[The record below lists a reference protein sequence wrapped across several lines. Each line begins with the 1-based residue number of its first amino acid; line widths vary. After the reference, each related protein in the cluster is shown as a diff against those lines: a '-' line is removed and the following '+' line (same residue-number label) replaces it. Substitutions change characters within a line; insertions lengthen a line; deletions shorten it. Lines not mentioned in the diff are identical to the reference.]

1 MKKRSIKDLLGYT
14 FLVPIYQRG
23 YRWTKFNVSQLLDD
37 IFESE
42 DKEYNLQ
49 VLVLCGKEKDK
60 IVIDGQ
66 QRITTLFLINSCIN
80 KILLD
85 NKQKNFKIEYE
96 SRERSSEFLIFLS
109 HMGNHDSL
117 NWEDI
122 WKNFNIYTSEEVKE
136 NIDFRYMFQAYE
148 VIYEKLKD
156 KDIVDVE
163 KIKNHI
169 LNDCKFM
176 VYYEQETEG
185 ETQKIFNK
193 LNAGKIYL
201 TNSELIKSEYM
212 NPNFY
217 DENYDSKI
225 LLISKTW
232 SDIENTLRN
241 PDFWAF
247 IPHENQ
253 YGIEVN
259 NNGKKEY
266 RERNI
271 FKPRIDEIFQLY
283 LVNNYGG
290 NISEYEKEFTEHGR
304 SKYFIYEKIKEK
316 ISDDKVDIEY
326 AWGEVEKL
334 YFNILELYESDGR
347 DSKYK
352 TLLNEEKKEN
362 RDKSRINIYNLTAYL
377 IYMYA
382 DVQKNPVLELEKF
395 IIELLNKNRDSRE
408 EFLKQKIKE
417 GFCKLYEI
425 DEKQIEDKEK
435 IRELLGKKIYI
446 EKDNKNNKEIQ
457 NLFMLFNIIL
467 LQRNSAISNRYDFL
481 NYRYWTIEH
490 IYSQNE
496 TGLIYKESIEKTEG
510 ELSGIEK
517 NMKKI
522 GKELDEIDEK
532 YKKHLEKC
540 KPKDREKIVEI
551 WNKEKQELVNKKQKE
566 EKKKREKEEELK
578 AIPVL
583 RREIIRSLAEYY
595 DEEKEKKE
603 ESTEEKKKKKRDI
616 NLLNALFD
624 VIYDLDAEGNDS
636 KDLDNPLIKEFLSEY
651 NRSIS
656 KKFIDKYEESNQLS
670 EKGFIDKA
678 KKHFKFE
685 EDVNLEGLKSLYQEL
700 EKAITN
706 NNSSNNHSGE
716 NQEEMPEEIVDL
728 DEIYARIEKEL
739 SDLYDK
745 NTLQKFENRKLIYA
759 KQIDYYFKNDHNK
772 YLCSNHISNLTLL
785 RQKENRK
792 IANEYLKKKERISEF
807 ISEGTAIPY
816 STLLVFTD
824 RYLDVRKIN
833 NGERWQWLWG
843 SRKKYF
849 NDILERLVD
858 FLGSTK
864 KGNYK

>member
-1 MKKRSIKDLLGYT
+1 MGKRSIKDLLGYS
-14 FLVPIYQRG
+14 FLVPVYQRG

-37 IFESE
+37 ILESE

-49 VLVLCGKEKDK
+49 VLVLCEKKNDK
-60 IVIDGQ
+60 IVIEGQ
-66 QRITTLFLINSCIN
+66 QRITTLFLINSCIDN
-80 KILLD
+80 ILLD
-85 NKQKNFKIEYE
+85 NEQENFKIEYE
-96 SRERSSEFLIFLS
+96 SRERSREFLEFLS
-109 HMGNHDSL
+109 HMGNYDSL
-117 NWEDI
+117 NWKDI
-122 WKNFNIYTSEEVKE
+122 WEKFNNYTSEEVKE
-136 NIDFRYMFQAYE
+136 NIDFRYMYQAYE

-156 KDIVDVE
+156 IVDVG

-176 VYYEQETEG
+176 VYYEKETEG

-212 NPNFY
+212 NPNYY
-217 DENYDSKI
+217 DENYDGKI

-259 NNGKKEY
+259 NNDKKEY

-316 ISDDKVDIEY
+316 ISDNKVDIEY

-382 DVQKNPVLELEKF
+382 DVQKNPVLKLEKF
-395 IIELLNKNRDSRE
+395 IIELLNKNRDIRE

-435 IRELLGKKIYI
+435 VRELLGKKKYI

-496 TGLIYKESIEKTEG
+496 TGSIYKESIEKTES
-510 ELSGIEK
+510 ELSAIEE

-522 GKELDEIDEK
+522 GKELDKIDEK
-532 YKKHLEKC
+532 YKKNLEKC
-540 KPKDREKIVEI
+540 KPKDREKIEEI
-551 WNKEKQELVNKKQKE
+551 CSKEKRELENKKQKE
-566 EKKKREKEEELK
+566 EKKKREKEEELMKAIK

-595 DEEKEKKE
+595 DEEKEEKE
-603 ESTEEKKKKKRDI
+603 ESSEEKEKKKRDI

-624 VIYDLDAEGNDS
+624 VIYNLDAEENKS
-636 KDLDNPLIKEFLSEY
+636 KDLDNPIIKEFLSKHKV
-651 NRSIS
+651 SVS
-656 KKFIDKYEESNQLS
+656 KEFIDKYKKNNQLS
-670 EKGFIDKA
+670 EKEFMDHA
-678 KKHFKFE
+678 KKYFNFN
-685 EDVNLEGLKSLYQEL
+685 EDVKLEGLKSLHQEI
-700 EKAITN
+700 EKAIIN
-706 NNSSNNHSGE
+706 NNSSDNHSHE
-716 NQEEMPEEIVDL
+716 NQTDIQEEIVNL

-745 NTLQKFENRKLIYA
+745 NILQKFENRKSIYEE
-759 KQIDYYFKNDHNK
+759 KIDDYFKKDHNK
-772 YLCSNHISNLTLL
+772 YLGSDYISNLTLL

-792 IANEYLKKKERISEF
+792 IANEYLTKKERISEF

-849 NDILERLVD
+849 NDILDSLLD
-858 FLGSTK
+858 FFK
-864 KGNYK
+864 Q

>member
-1 MKKRSIKDLLGYT
+1 MEKRSIKDLLGYS
-14 FLVPIYQRG
+14 FLVPVYQRG

-37 IFESE
+37 ILESE

-49 VLVLCGKEKDK
+49 VLVLCEKENDK

-80 KILLD
+80 NILRD
-85 NKQKNFKIEYE
+85 NEQENFKIEYE
-96 SRERSSEFLIFLS
+96 SREQSREFLKFLS
-109 HMGNHDSL
+109 HMGNYDSL

-122 WKNFNIYTSEEVKE
+122 WKKFNNYTSEEVKE

-156 KDIVDVE
+156 RGDIG

-176 VYYEQETEG
+176 VYYEKETEG
-185 ETQKIFNK
+185 AIQNIFNK
-193 LNAGKIYL
+193 LNMGKIYL

-212 NPNFY
+212 NPNYY

-259 NNGKKEY
+259 NNDKKEY

-316 ISDDKVDIEY
+316 ISDNKVDIEY

-395 IIELLNKNRDSRE
+395 MIELLSKNRDIRE

-435 IRELLGKKIYI
+435 VRELLGKK
-446 EKDNKNNKEIQ
+446 
-457 NLFMLFNIIL
+457 NI
-467 LQRNSAISNRYDFL
+467 
-481 NYRYWTIEH
+481 
-490 IYSQNE
+490 
-496 TGLIYKESIEKTEG
+496 
-510 ELSGIEK
+510 
-517 NMKKI
+517 
-522 GKELDEIDEK
+522 
-532 YKKHLEKC
+532 
-540 KPKDREKIVEI
+540 
-551 WNKEKQELVNKKQKE
+551 
-566 EKKKREKEEELK
+566 
-578 AIPVL
+578 
-583 RREIIRSLAEYY
+583 
-595 DEEKEKKE
+595 
-603 ESTEEKKKKKRDI
+603 
-616 NLLNALFD
+616 
-624 VIYDLDAEGNDS
+624 
-636 KDLDNPLIKEFLSEY
+636 
-651 NRSIS
+651 
-656 KKFIDKYEESNQLS
+656 
-670 EKGFIDKA
+670 
-678 KKHFKFE
+678 
-685 EDVNLEGLKSLYQEL
+685 
-700 EKAITN
+700 
-706 NNSSNNHSGE
+706 
-716 NQEEMPEEIVDL
+716 
-728 DEIYARIEKEL
+728 
-739 SDLYDK
+739 
-745 NTLQKFENRKLIYA
+745 
-759 KQIDYYFKNDHNK
+759 
-772 YLCSNHISNLTLL
+772 
-785 RQKENRK
+785 
-792 IANEYLKKKERISEF
+792 
-807 ISEGTAIPY
+807 
-816 STLLVFTD
+816 
-824 RYLDVRKIN
+824 
-833 NGERWQWLWG
+833 
-843 SRKKYF
+843 
-849 NDILERLVD
+849 
-858 FLGSTK
+858 
-864 KGNYK
+864 

>member
-1 MKKRSIKDLLGYT
+1 MEKRSIKDLLGYS
-14 FLVPIYQRG
+14 FLVPVYQRG

-37 IFESE
+37 ILESE

-49 VLVLCGKEKDK
+49 VLVLCEKENDK
-60 IVIDGQ
+60 IIIDGQ
-66 QRITTLFLINSCIN
+66 QRITTLFLINSCIGN
-80 KILLD
+80 ILLD
-85 NKQKNFKIEYE
+85 NEQENFKIEYE
-96 SRERSSEFLIFLS
+96 SRKRSREFLKFLS
-109 HMGNHDSL
+109 HMGNYDSL

-122 WKNFNIYTSEEVKE
+122 WKKFNNYTSEEVKE

-148 VIYEKLKD
+148 IIYEKLKD
-156 KDIVDVE
+156 RGDIG

-169 LNDCKFM
+169 LSNCKFM
-176 VYYEQETEG
+176 VYYEKETEG
-185 ETQKIFNK
+185 DTQNIFNK
-193 LNAGKIYL
+193 LNMGKIYL

-212 NPNFY
+212 NPNYY

-316 ISDDKVDIEY
+316 VSDNKVDIEY

-362 RDKSRINIYNLTAYL
+362 RDKSRINIYNLIAYL
-377 IYMYA
+377 IYMYV
-382 DVQKNPVLELEKF
+382 DVQNKPVLELEKF
-395 IIELLNKNRDSRE
+395 IIDLLNTNRDSRE
-408 EFLKQKIKE
+408 KFLRQKIKK
-417 GFCKLYEI
+417 GFCELYEI
-425 DEKQIEDKEK
+425 NEAQIEDKEK
-435 IRELLGKKIYI
+435 IRESLNKVEYI
-446 EKDNKNNKEIQ
+446 EKDNQNNKKIQ
-457 NLFMLFNIIL
+457 NLFILFNIIL

-490 IYSQNE
+490 IYSQ
-496 TGLIYKESIEKTEG
+496 KERLGKTES
-510 ELSGIEK
+510 ELSEIQKDIEEIGEK
-517 NMKKI
+517 LVEKDKK
-522 GKELDEIDEK
+522 
-532 YKKHLEKC
+532 YNKHLEKC
-540 KPKDREKIVEI
+540 KPEDKEKIEK
-551 WNKEKQELVNKKQKE
+551 NCKKEKQPLEKE
-566 EKKKREKEEELK
+566 KMEKEEELTK
-578 AIPVL
+578 VREAIPVL
-583 RREIIRSLAEYY
+583 RREVIRSLVECF
-595 DEEKEKKE
+595 EEDNNEGKKNITLVD
-603 ESTEEKKKKKRDI
+603 S
-616 NLLNALFD
+616 LFD
-624 VIYDLDAEGNDS
+624 VLYDSSTKENNDL
-636 KDLDNPLIKEFLSEY
+636 KNPLINEFLSEY
-651 NRSIS
+651 KRSVS
-656 KKFIDKYEESNQLS
+656 KKFIDKYKESNQLS

-678 KKHFKFE
+678 KKYFKFE
-685 EDVNLEGLKSLYQEL
+685 EDVNLEKLKSLYQEL

-716 NQEEMPEEIVDL
+716 NQEEIPEGIVDL
-728 DEIYARIEKEL
+728 GEIYAKIEKEL
-739 SDLYDK
+739 SDLYYE

-759 KQIDYYFKNDHNK
+759 KKIDYYFKNDHNK

-785 RQKENRK
+785 RQKENK
-792 IANEYLKKKERISEF
+792 EITNEYLKKKERISEF

-849 NDILERLVD
+849 DDILDSLLD
-858 FLGSTK
+858 FFK
-864 KGNYK
+864 Q

>member
-1 MKKRSIKDLLGYT
+1 MEKRSIKDLLGYS

-49 VLVLCGKEKDK
+49 VLVLCEKENDK

-66 QRITTLFLINSCIN
+66 QRITTLFLINSCIDN
-80 KILLD
+80 ILLD
-85 NKQKNFKIEYE
+85 NEQENFKIEYE
-96 SRERSSEFLIFLS
+96 SRERSREFLKFLS
-109 HMGNHDSL
+109 HMGNHDRL

-122 WKNFNIYTSEEVKE
+122 WKKFNNYTSEEVKE

-156 KDIVDVE
+156 IVDVG

-176 VYYEQETEG
+176 VYYEKETEG
-185 ETQKIFNK
+185 KTQKIFNK

-212 NPNFY
+212 NPNYY

-232 SDIENTLRN
+232 SDIENALRN
-241 PDFWAF
+241 PEFWVF

-283 LVNNYGG
+283 LVNNYAGD
-290 NISEYEKEFTEHGR
+290 ISEYEKEFTEHGR

-316 ISDDKVDIEY
+316 VSDNKVDIEY

-395 IIELLNKNRDSRE
+395 MIELLNKNRDIRE

-417 GFCKLYEI
+417 EFCKLYEI

-435 IRELLGKKIYI
+435 IIEWLGKKKYI

-481 NYRYWTIEH
+481 NYRDWTIEH

-496 TGLIYKESIEKTEG
+496 TGLIYKESIEKTES
-510 ELSGIEK
+510 ELSAIEE

-522 GKELDEIDEK
+522 GKKLDKIDKK
-532 YKKHLEKC
+532 YKKNLEKC

-551 WNKEKQELVNKKQKE
+551 CNKEKRELENKKQKE
-566 EKKKREKEEELK
+566 EKKQREKEEELMKARK

-603 ESTEEKKKKKRDI
+603 ESTEEKEKKKRDI
-616 NLLNALFD
+616 NLLNAWFD
-624 VIYDLDAEGNDS
+624 VIYDLDAEENVS
-636 KDLDNPLIKEFLSEY
+636 KDLDNPIIKKFLLNHKVSV
-651 NRSIS
+651 S
-656 KKFIDKYEESNQLS
+656 KEFIDKYKKSNQLS
-670 EKGFIDKA
+670 KKEFMNHA
-678 KKHFKFE
+678 KKHFKFN
-685 EDVNLEGLKSLYQEL
+685 EDVKLGELESLYQEI

-706 NNSSNNHSGE
+706 NNSSNNHSHE
-716 NQEEMPEEIVDL
+716 NQTEIQEETVDL

-739 SDLYDK
+739 SDLYYENILK
-745 NTLQKFENRKLIYA
+745 KFENRKSIYEE
-759 KQIDYYFKNDHNK
+759 KIDDYFKKDHNK
-772 YLCSNHISNLTLL
+772 YLGSDYISNLTLL
-785 RQKENRK
+785 RQKENGE

-824 RYLDVRKIN
+824 RYLDLRKIN

-849 NDILERLVD
+849 NDIVERLMD
-858 FLGSTK
+858 FFSIC
-864 KGNYK
+864 

>member
-1 MKKRSIKDLLGYT
+1 MKKRSIKDLLGYS
-14 FLVPIYQRG
+14 FLVPVYQRG

-37 IFESE
+37 ILESE

-49 VLVLCGKEKDK
+49 VLVLCEKENDK

-80 KILLD
+80 NILPD
-85 NKQKNFKIEYE
+85 NEQENFKIEYE
-96 SRERSSEFLIFLS
+96 SRERSREFLKFLS
-109 HMGNHDSL
+109 HMGNQDSL
-117 NWEDI
+117 NWEYI
-122 WKNFNIYTSEEVKE
+122 WKKFNNYTSEEVKE

-156 KDIVDVE
+156 IVDVG
-163 KIKNHI
+163 KIKKHI

-176 VYYEQETEG
+176 VYYEKETEG

-259 NNGKKEY
+259 NNCKKEY

-316 ISDDKVDIEY
+316 ISDNKLDIEY

-362 RDKSRINIYNLTAYL
+362 RDKSRINIYNLIAYL

-382 DVQKNPVLELEKF
+382 DVQNKPVLELDKF
-395 IIELLNKNRDSRE
+395 IIDLLNTNRDSRE
-408 EFLKQKIKE
+408 KFLRQKIKK
-417 GFCKLYEI
+417 GFCELYEI
-425 DEKQIEDKEK
+425 DEEQIEDKEK
-435 IRELLGKKIYI
+435 IRESLKIEYK
-446 EKDNKNNKEIQ
+446 EGDNQNNKKIQ

-467 LQRNSAISNRYDFL
+467 LQRNSAIFNRYDFL

-490 IYSQNE
+490 IYSQ
-496 TGLIYKESIEKTEG
+496 KESLG
-510 ELSGIEK
+510 NELSEIQKDIEEIGKKLDKIDKKYEK
-517 NMKKI
+517 NLK
-522 GKELDEIDEK
+522 
-532 YKKHLEKC
+532 KC
-540 KPKDREKIVEI
+540 KPEDKEKIKKKCK
-551 WNKEKQELVNKKQKE
+551 KEKQPLDKEKMEKE
-566 EKKKREKEEELK
+566 EKLTKVRE

-603 ESTEEKKKKKRDI
+603 ESSEEKEKKKRDI
-616 NLLNALFD
+616 NLINALFD
-624 VIYDLDAEGNDS
+624 VIYDLDAEENEY
-636 KDLDNPLIKEFLSEY
+636 KDLDNPIKEFLSKHKV
-651 NRSIS
+651 RVS
-656 KKFIDKYEESNQLS
+656 KKFIDEYKKGNQLL
-670 EKGFIDKA
+670 EKEFIDKA

-685 EDVNLEGLKSLYQEL
+685 EDVNEVLKSLYQEL

-706 NNSSNNHSGE
+706 NNISDNHSHE
-716 NQEEMPEEIVDL
+716 NQTEIQEEIVDL
-728 DEIYARIEKEL
+728 EIYARIEKEL

-745 NTLQKFENRKLIYA
+745 KTLQKFENRKSIYEE
-759 KQIDYYFKNDHNK
+759 KIDEYFKNDHNEG
-772 YLCSNHISNLTLL
+772 LCSNHISNLTLL

-833 NGERWQWLWG
+833 NGERWQWLFG

-849 NDILERLVD
+849 NDILDSLLD
-858 FLGSTK
+858 FFK
-864 KGNYK
+864 Q